1 MLDHSARTPALLA
14 IQPCCLHAAAG
25 NLRNSTPATTQ
36 SLCLY
41 YRATTL
47 GRRETKPCQTQKFIA
62 KSISRFQSL
71 ASFQIGML
79 TSNLAFVELGRD
91 VEWILV
97 PFILCYVH
105 MIRWKKKKLKNTP
118 FKVKKKHSQNVE
130 SISTPS
136 ATFPRLVSNIK
147 LEQCHCFY
155 PIPTKHDSITV
166 RSTLPFYSKEGH
178 TQK

>member
-1 MLDHSARTPALLA
+1 MHSLTANLRVSMEMHLKRICMLDHSARTPALLA

-91 VEWILV
+91 VEWISV
-97 PFILCYVH
+97 PFILCYLH
-105 MIRWKKKKLKNTP
+105 MIQWKKRNNWKIPLSKWKRNILRMLK
-118 FKVKKKHSQNVE
+118 V
-130 SISTPS
+130 
-136 ATFPRLVSNIK
+136 FPHHQQLFPG
-147 LEQCHCFY
+147 LF
-155 PIPTKHDSITV
+155 PT
-166 RSTLPFYSKEGH
+166 
-178 TQK
+178 

>member
-1 MLDHSARTPALLA
+1 LITLLGHLHCWPSSLAAFMLPQGTSGT
-14 IQPCCLHAAAG
+14 QPQPL
-25 NLRNSTPATTQ
+25 P
-36 SLCLY
+36 SLCVSI
-41 YRATTL
+41 TGQPPWEG
-47 GRRETKPCQTQKFIA
+47 GRQSHAKRRSSLQ